1 MRTRFAVLVLA
12 ASLVATARVG
22 AQPKAP
28 DQTAPLDLV
37 KATVSRVLAI
47 VQAPRVIANDGR
59 QRRAEIRR
67 AAQGLFDFREMAR
80 LTLAQHWK
88 DRSAP
93 EQEEFVQLFTEL
105 LERSYLTTIENYA
118 GEKITFVGETISGPY
133 AFELVQGSKVLSAA
147 ATHHVLTIQPGG
159 AAIAARNN
167 EYLLNSPIPID
178 YQRSQTSITL
188 PAPGTLAVFATNETC
203 SIAVDGVDLGNPPI
217 PRKPIAPGP
226 HTVSLK
232 CPDGRQD
239 GQKIRVG
246 AGERAQVTFSK

>member
-1 MRTRFAVLVLA
+1 MNSHRRLVLA
-12 ASLVATARVG
+12 ISMVALATGAHPAA
-22 AQPKAP
+22 AQPKAA

-118 GEKITFVGETISGPY
+118 GEKITFQGESISGPY
-133 AFELVQGSKVLSAA
+133 AQVRSRITTDRRMETSIEYRLLERDARWAVYDVVLDGVSLVS
-147 ATHHVLTIQPGG
+147 
-159 AAIAARNN
+159 N
-167 EYLLNSPIPID
+167 Y
-178 YQRSQTSITL
+178 RSQFNSIIRTSS
-188 PAPGTLAVFATNETC
+188 FA
-203 SIAVDGVDLGNPPI
+203 DLLTKLRSKEIEAHVI
-217 PRKPIAPGP
+217 PRPGRR
-226 HTVSLK
+226 S
-232 CPDGRQD
+232 
-239 GQKIRVG
+239 
-246 AGERAQVTFSK
+246 

>member
-1 MRTRFAVLVLA
+1 MTPFRRLALVMLMVAFSTGAHPA
-12 ASLVATARVG
+12 A
-22 AQPKAP
+22 AQPKAA

-93 EQEEFVQLFTEL
+93 EQEEFVQLFTDL

-118 GEKITFVGETISGPY
+118 GEKITFQGESISGPY
-133 AFELVQGSKVLSAA
+133 AQVRSRITTDRRMETSIEYRLLERDARWAVYDVVLDGVSLVS
-147 ATHHVLTIQPGG
+147 
-159 AAIAARNN
+159 N
-167 EYLLNSPIPID
+167 Y
-178 YQRSQTSITL
+178 RSQFNSIIRTSSFADL
-188 PAPGTLAVFATNETC
+188 LAKLRSKEIEAHV
-203 SIAVDGVDLGNPPI
+203 I
-217 PRKPIAPGP
+217 PRPGRR
-226 HTVSLK
+226 S
-232 CPDGRQD
+232 
-239 GQKIRVG
+239 
-246 AGERAQVTFSK
+246 

>member
-1 MRTRFAVLVLA
+1 MTPFRRLA
-12 ASLVATARVG
+12 LAMLMVAFSTGAHPAA
-22 AQPKAP
+22 AQPKAA

-118 GEKITFVGETISGPY
+118 GEKITFQGESISGPY
-133 AFELVQGSKVLSAA
+133 AQVRSRITSDRRMETSIEYRLLERDARWAVYDVVLDGVSLVS
-147 ATHHVLTIQPGG
+147 
-159 AAIAARNN
+159 N
-167 EYLLNSPIPID
+167 Y
-178 YQRSQTSITL
+178 RSQFNSIIRTSSFADL
-188 PAPGTLAVFATNETC
+188 LAKLRSKEIEAHV
-203 SIAVDGVDLGNPPI
+203 I
-217 PRKPIAPGP
+217 PRPGRR
-226 HTVSLK
+226 S
-232 CPDGRQD
+232 
-239 GQKIRVG
+239 
-246 AGERAQVTFSK
+246 

>member
-1 MRTRFAVLVLA
+1 MNSHRRLVLA
-12 ASLVATARVG
+12 ISMVALATGAHPAA
-22 AQPKAP
+22 AQPKAA

-118 GEKITFVGETISGPY
+118 GEKITFQGESISGPY
-133 AFELVQGSKVLSAA
+133 AQVRSRITTDRRMETSIEYRLLERDARWAVYDVVLDGVSLVS
-147 ATHHVLTIQPGG
+147 
-159 AAIAARNN
+159 N
-167 EYLLNSPIPID
+167 Y
-178 YQRSQTSITL
+178 RSQFNSIIRTSSFADL
-188 PAPGTLAVFATNETC
+188 LAKLRSKEIEAHV
-203 SIAVDGVDLGNPPI
+203 I
-217 PRKPIAPGP
+217 PRPGRR
-226 HTVSLK
+226 S
-232 CPDGRQD
+232 
-239 GQKIRVG
+239 
-246 AGERAQVTFSK
+246 

>member
-1 MRTRFAVLVLA
+1 MNSHRRLVFAISMVALA
-12 ASLVATARVG
+12 TGAHPAG
-22 AQPKAP
+22 AQPKAA

-80 LTLAQHWK
+80 LALAQHWK

-118 GEKITFVGETISGPY
+118 GEKITFQGESISGPY
-133 AFELVQGSKVLSAA
+133 AQVRSRITTDRRMETSIEYRLLERDARWAVYDVVLDGVSLVS
-147 ATHHVLTIQPGG
+147 
-159 AAIAARNN
+159 N
-167 EYLLNSPIPID
+167 Y
-178 YQRSQTSITL
+178 RSQFNSIIRTSSFADL
-188 PAPGTLAVFATNETC
+188 LAKLRSKEIEAHV
-203 SIAVDGVDLGNPPI
+203 I
-217 PRKPIAPGP
+217 PRPGRR
-226 HTVSLK
+226 S
-232 CPDGRQD
+232 
-239 GQKIRVG
+239 
-246 AGERAQVTFSK
+246 

>member
-1 MRTRFAVLVLA
+1 MTPLRRLALVMLMVALA
-12 ASLVATARVG
+12 TGAHPAA
-22 AQPKAP
+22 AQPKAA

-118 GEKITFVGETISGPY
+118 GEKITFQGESISGPY
-133 AFELVQGSKVLSAA
+133 AQVRSRITTERRMETSIEYRLLERDARWAVYDVVLDGVSLVS
-147 ATHHVLTIQPGG
+147 
-159 AAIAARNN
+159 N
-167 EYLLNSPIPID
+167 Y
-178 YQRSQTSITL
+178 RSQFNSIIRTSSFADL
-188 PAPGTLAVFATNETC
+188 LAKLRSKEIEAHV
-203 SIAVDGVDLGNPPI
+203 I
-217 PRKPIAPGP
+217 PRPGRR
-226 HTVSLK
+226 S
-232 CPDGRQD
+232 
-239 GQKIRVG
+239 
-246 AGERAQVTFSK
+246 

>member
-1 MRTRFAVLVLA
+1 MNSHRRLVLA
-12 ASLVATARVG
+12 ISMVALATGAYPAA
-22 AQPKAP
+22 AQPKAA

-118 GEKITFVGETISGPY
+118 GEKITFQGESISGPY
-133 AFELVQGSKVLSAA
+133 AQVRSRITTDRRMETSIEYRLLERDARWAVYDVVLDGVSLVS
-147 ATHHVLTIQPGG
+147 
-159 AAIAARNN
+159 N
-167 EYLLNSPIPID
+167 Y
-178 YQRSQTSITL
+178 RSQFNSIIRTSS
-188 PAPGTLAVFATNETC
+188 FA
-203 SIAVDGVDLGNPPI
+203 DLLTKLRSKEIEAHVI
-217 PRKPIAPGP
+217 PRPGRR
-226 HTVSLK
+226 S
-232 CPDGRQD
+232 
-239 GQKIRVG
+239 
-246 AGERAQVTFSK
+246 